1 MTRSFVQRAL
11 PLDVSEF
18 ASMMHK
24 LSLKVSQRM
33 AYKTTTKRKHSDD
46 LLDQNFNPVIPSQ
59 MMISLQRYFNLERL
73 YLVNGCMSLTNHENF
88 LEKVF
93 VWG

>member
-1 MTRSFVQRAL
+1 MQRAL

-59 MMISLQRYFNLERL
+59 MMISLHEILQPRKTLFGKRL
-73 YLVNGCMSLTNHENF
+73 YVTD
-88 LEKVF
+88 
-93 VWG
+93 